1 MGGKYEPSFNPLPP
15 PRLSLARA
23 AATEAQQRQHSWS
36 ACKRKG
42 DTAREGRGGH
52 APGAPPP
59 PTLGAPLG
67 GHLPWPRA
75 PVPPEPTAGP
85 RRRRGGRTRAGGRT
99 PWSGAGAAA
108 ADGAHSPHRPGAR
121 RSRCGAR
128 WEPPPPQ
135 LTSRAG
141 RAGASPPPTAC
152 APSLRRAPAAERP
165 ACGSPWGTG
174 GSPGRGWRAPPSA
187 NGRGTLS
194 VPARALARQSV
205 RLSGSVRASEAPGES
220 SASWLPQRAGAKRPP
235 LHRTVIGD
243 QRLPGPSEPP
253 GWC

>member
-1 MGGKYEPSFNPLPP
+1 MVRCGRGGCGRRAFSPP
-15 PRLSLARA
+15 PRSA
-23 AATEAQQRQHSWS
+23 ALQVRRQ
-36 ACKRKG
+36 
-42 DTAREGRGGH
+42 
-52 APGAPPP
+52 
-59 PTLGAPLG
+59 
-67 GHLPWPRA
+67 
-75 PVPPEPTAGP
+75 V
-85 RRRRGGRTRAGGRT
+85 
-99 PWSGAGAAA
+99 GAAA
-108 ADGAHSPHRPGAR
+108 AAAHI
-121 RSRCGAR
+121 
-128 WEPPPPQ
+128 
-135 LTSRAG
+135 AG
-141 RAGASPPPTAC
+141 RARRGLPTSDRLRALPWAGAGC
-152 APSLRRAPAAERP
+152 GAA